1 MCELFCLS
9 SRLPTV
15 VSFSLEAF
23 ARRGGR
29 DSRNLDGWGLAYY
42 DERDVRLYREPEP
55 AGDSAWLSFVERRH
69 VASTLVLSHL
79 RHATRGHLSLANTQP
94 FARELGGRLH
104 VFAHNGRL
112 DDIEFHQAGGWDR
125 FQPIG
130 DTDSEIAFC
139 ILLQRLSELWRG
151 SVEPSLDDRLAIV
164 ERFAA
169 DMRQLGPANFIYADG
184 NTLFAHGHRRIQSDN
199 VIAPPGLWQL
209 QRRCVV
215 DIDAL
220 PEAGVAIKPGGQDQE
235 VTLLASVPLTPEPWR
250 PLAEGEVLVV
260 RNGRNFSTAASEG
273 LLAARRAVAPLA
285 NPK

>member
-1 MCELFCLS
+1 
-9 SRLPTV
+9 
-15 VSFSLEAF
+15 
-23 ARRGGR
+23 
-29 DSRNLDGWGLAYY
+29 
-42 DERDVRLYREPEP
+42 
-55 AGDSAWLSFVERRH
+55 
-69 VASTLVLSHL
+69 
-79 RHATRGHLSLANTQP
+79 
-94 FARELGGRLH
+94 
-104 VFAHNGRL
+104 
-112 DDIEFHQAGGWDR
+112 
-125 FQPIG
+125 
-130 DTDSEIAFC
+130 
-139 ILLQRLSELWRG
+139 
-151 SVEPSLDDRLAIV
+151 
-164 ERFAA
+164 
-169 DMRQLGPANFIYADG
+169 MRQLGPANFIYADG